1 MLFPITELVCSIR
14 IFSTYQEV
22 GCVLK
27 AMQENIKDMKQ
38 ESYHA
43 DGTKEDTEDANNP
56 QDILS
61 N

>member
-1 MLFPITELVCSIR
+1 
-14 IFSTYQEV
+14 
-22 GCVLK
+22 
-27 AMQENIKDMKQ
+27 MQENIKDIKQ

-56 QDILS
+56 QDILL